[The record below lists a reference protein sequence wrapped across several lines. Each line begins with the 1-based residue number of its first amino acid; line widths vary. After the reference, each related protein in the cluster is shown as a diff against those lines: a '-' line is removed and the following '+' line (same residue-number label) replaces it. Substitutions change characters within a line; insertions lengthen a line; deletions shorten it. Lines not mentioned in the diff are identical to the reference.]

1 VNPRFFRFFAAVY
14 QSPAIHDLYPSNLRF
29 SNSLISQIFQF
40 PMTWQLIKEAILGK
54 EQDFTSLP
62 LKTAIFVLAIPM
74 ILEMMMESAFAIV
87 DIFFVS
93 KLGEYAVATVGL
105 TEAVIVLTYAVGFG
119 ISMAATA
126 LISRR
131 FGEKEY
137 REAGTATFQLILV
150 GGLVSVMMGVGGW
163 VFAAD
168 LLRVMGAEESVV
180 ISGTNYAKIVFLG
193 NTPIMLL
200 FLINGAFRG
209 AGQAHLAMRSL
220 WIANGLNIILDPI
233 LIFGLGSWDGFGL
246 DGAAIATTFGRAM
259 GVVYQV
265 YHLMNGK
272 HKLKILRENIQVK
285 WETIRKII
293 DLSLGGMGQFLID
306 SVSWVALTRMNAE
319 FGSAALAGYTIAFRV
334 LMFTI
339 LPAWGLSGAA
349 ATLVGQNLGAGEI
362 DRAEKAVWL
371 TARYNVIFMA
381 SVTGIYLLF
390 NQQFA
395 SIFTDIPEVR
405 DVAAQGLWVIV
416 LGYIFF
422 AIGMVLTQAF
432 NGAGDTRTPA
442 WINIGVLLCM
452 EVPLA
457 YFLAFPMGMEY
468 LGIFIAIAICHSFH
482 ALVSLYFFRKG
493 RWKTMRV

>member
-1 VNPRFFRFFAAVY
+1 
-14 QSPAIHDLYPSNLRF
+14 
-29 SNSLISQIFQF
+29 
-40 PMTWQLIKEAILGK
+40 MTWQLIKDAILGK

-62 LKTAIFVLAIPM
+62 LRTAIVVLAIPM
-74 ILEMMMESAFAIV
+74 ILEMMMESAFAVV
-87 DIFFVS
+87 DIFFVA
-93 KLGEYAVATVGL
+93 KLGEYAIATVGL
-105 TEAVIVLTYAVGFG
+105 TESVIVLTYAIGFG
-119 ISMAATA
+119 ISMAGTA

-137 REAGTATFQLILV
+137 HEAGTATFQLLIV
-150 GGLVSVMMGVGGW
+150 GGVISIFLGVGGW
-163 VFAAD
+163 IFAAD
-168 LLRVMGAEESVV
+168 LLRIMGAEESVV
-180 ISGTNYAKIVFLG
+180 LSGTNYARIVFAG
-193 NTPIMLL
+193 NTAIMLL

-220 WIANGLNIILDPI
+220 WIANGLNIVLDPL
-233 LIFGLGSWDGFGL
+233 LIFGIGSWDGFGL
-246 DGAAIATTFGRAM
+246 DGAAIATTFGRSI
-259 GVVYQV
+259 GVIYQF
-265 YHLMNGK
+265 YHLFNGK
-272 HKLKILRENIQVK
+272 HKLKILKENLHVK

-334 LMFTI
+334 LIFTI

-349 ATLVGQNLGAGEI
+349 ATLVGQNLGAKEPG
-362 DRAEKAVWL
+362 RAEEAVWL
-371 TARYNVIFMA
+371 TTRYNVIFMA

-390 NQQFA
+390 NQQLAGF
-395 SIFTDIPEVR
+395 FTDIPEVR

-422 AIGMVLTQAF
+422 AVGMVLTQAF

-442 WINIGVLLCM
+442 WINIGVLLGM

-457 YFLAFPMGMEY
+457 YLLAFTFDMKY

-493 RWKTMRV
+493 KWKTMKV